1 MPTLYVIEPGARIE
15 KEYRRL
21 LVTVDDEVVRSVP
34 LRRVTQVV
42 LGRGVGATTPALR
55 ALLREGVSLS
65 LINQWGRLEGMLMS
79 AEAKNIPLRQKQ
91 CARAQDAA
99 FCLEISRSIVAGK
112 LRNERNLARR
122 MMRAHP
128 NLVASERVERIQQAL
143 AQVQMAESLSEL
155 RGLEGAGARAYFA
168 VFRAVLEDAHGFERR
183 QRRPP
188 KDPINAMLSL
198 GYSLLTQ
205 NLMTAC
211 RVVGLDP
218 YDGFFHSDKYG
229 RPALALDLVEEFRHV
244 IVDSVVMRLVNRN
257 MISGKDFEP
266 GERGGVHL
274 KQKALR
280 VFFQQ
285 YEARLQT
292 RVKHPL
298 SDRKFS
304 YQQIFEIQAR
314 QLRRCIEGTAEA
326 YKPFLTR

>member
-15 KEYRRL
+15 KEYHRI
-21 LVTVDDEVVRSVP
+21 LVTVEGEVIRSVP
-34 LRRVTQVV
+34 LRRVTHVV

-55 ALLREGVSLS
+55 ALLREGAGLS
-65 LINQWGRLEGMLMS
+65 LINQWGRLEGMLIP

-91 CARAQDAA
+91 CKQAQDAA
-99 FCLEISRSIVAGK
+99 FCLEVSRAIVRGK

-122 MMRAHP
+122 MMRSHP
-128 NLVASERVERIQQAL
+128 DLVNEKPIERIQEAL
-143 AQVQMAESLSEL
+143 MQVQDATNLDEL
-155 RGLEGAGARAYFA
+155 RGLEGMGARAYFA
-168 VFRAVLEDAHGFERR
+168 VFRAVLENTHGFKRR

-188 KDPINAMLSL
+188 RDPINAMLSL

-211 RVVGLDP
+211 RIVGLDP
-218 YDGFFHSDKYG
+218 YEGFFHSNKYG

-257 MISGKDFEP
+257 MITGKDFEY
-266 GERGGVHL
+266 GAQGGVQL
-274 KQKALR
+274 KPKALR
-280 VFFQQ
+280 IFFQQ

-298 SDRKFS
+298 SKRKFT
-304 YQQIFEIQAR
+304 YQQVFEIQAR
-314 QLRRCIEGTAEA
+314 QMRKCIEGVSER